1 MNLTKLEM
9 TKFIKMKRFILFI
22 CCTVFAVNSFA
33 QKKEFIS
40 FYFHKSSLF
49 ALNSVPK
56 VAVQLYG
63 KYELSNRPEN
73 ELRRAVGEF
82 LHIDETGFYFKK
94 NHLLNISRTEIRE
107 NPKYSVKENF
117 IYGVVEG
124 DSLPVALDG
133 EEYYFLVPSKT
144 YLYESRGGANRLMQ
158 LTKTRYALFSYEDV
172 GHYSV
177 IVADFIGGTI
187 DLKDVVINA
196 TGDNSVD
203 LVENKTVDED
213 LSKDYKTYILTPNK
227 EDWKSIFS
235 KCLKSYDS
243 YSRVQG

>member
-1 MNLTKLEM
+1 
-9 TKFIKMKRFILFI
+9 MKRLILFFCI
-22 CCTVFAVNSFA
+22 AAFAVNSFA
-33 QKKEFIS
+33 EKKEFIS
-40 FYFHKSSLF
+40 YYFHKSSLF

-56 VAVQLYG
+56 VAPQLYG

-73 ELRRAVGEF
+73 ELRRAAGEF
-82 LHIDETGFYFKK
+82 LHVDETGLYFKK
-94 NHLLNISRTEIRE
+94 NRLLNISRTEVRE
-107 NPKYSVKENF
+107 NSKYRVKDNY

-133 EEYYFLVPSKT
+133 EDYYFLVPTKT

-158 LTKTRYALFSYEDV
+158 LTKTRYALFSFEDV

-177 IVADFIGGTI
+177 IVADFVNGTI
-187 DLKDVVINA
+187 DLKDVVISA
-196 TGDNSVD
+196 SGPNSVE
-203 LVENKTVDED
+203 LVQNKTIDEE
-213 LSKDYKTYILTPNK
+213 LSQDYKTYILTPNK

-243 YSRVQG
+243 YSRVQE